1 LFRPLPLFFSVTLFL
16 WRLSQSKRWTPAL
29 CVFPF
34 SLLLPASLAF
44 FFLSLLVPL
53 PLVLPPSPLF
63 FLSLLPP
70 LGQQPRLLYSLY
82 MALFRKQILH

>member
-44 FFLSLLVPL
+44 FFFLYSFLFPLFCLRLLSF
-53 PLVLPPSPLF
+53 F
-63 FLSLLPP
+63 FLSSP
-70 LGQQPRLLYSLY
+70 L
-82 MALFRKQILH
+82 